1 MDDDDETRATPASA
15 LAASQGVDTP
25 AQPTAAAASAVA
37 VAAAGAVVG
46 GAADVIVPDPLLVRV
61 ICDSVV

>member
-25 AQPTAAAASAVA
+25 AQPTAAAAVAVA
-37 VAAAGAVVG
+37 VAGAVVG